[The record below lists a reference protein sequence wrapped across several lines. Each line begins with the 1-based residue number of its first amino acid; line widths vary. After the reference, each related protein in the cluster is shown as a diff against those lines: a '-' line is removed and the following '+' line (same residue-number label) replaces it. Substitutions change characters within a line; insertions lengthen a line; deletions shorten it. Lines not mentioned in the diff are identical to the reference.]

1 MTIHDHKNPVRARTP
16 GQNQEHAMTRKR
28 PTAGQAGRVVFV
40 GAGPGDPGMLTA
52 RATAALS
59 EAGLVLVDPDVSS
72 AVQDAVREIR
82 PEVEVT
88 PAVGEPAEVAKA
100 AVAAAKNGTVVVRL
114 VAGDPYAADAAVK
127 EVLAIGRTS
136 VPFDVVP
143 GVATATAVPAFAG
156 VAVGSTAVTAD
167 LRSGVD
173 LAALAGATATGGA
186 LVLQATAEEL
196 PDAAA
201 RLIEG
206 GLSGNT
212 GVVVTTG
219 GSSTAQKSVVAKLS
233 AVAEKSAGLDAHTGP
248 VVATIGSAVD
258 KRARLSW
265 WESRP
270 LFGWRVLVPR
280 TKDQAGEMSD
290 RLRAYGAVPVEVPTI
305 AVEPPRSPAQMDRAI
320 KGLVTGRYGWIVF
333 TSVNAVKAVR
343 EKFTELG
350 LDARAFAGVKV
361 ACVGEQ
367 TADAVRAFGIQPE
380 LVPSGEQSSQGLLA
394 DFPPYDDVFDPI
406 DRVLLPHADIAT
418 EALAAGLQE
427 RGWEVDDVTA
437 YRTVRAAPPAA
448 SVREAIKGGGFDAV
462 CFTSSSTVRNLVG
475 IAGKP
480 HAKTVVAVIGPAT
493 AASAQEFGLRVD
505 VQPETAAVGPLVDA
519 LAEYAAARR
528 AEEEGEVQ

>member
-1 MTIHDHKNPVRARTP
+1 
-16 GQNQEHAMTRKR
+16 MTRKR
-28 PTAGQAGRVVFV
+28 ATAGQAGRVVFV

-52 RATAALS
+52 RATAALA
-59 EAGLVLVDPDVSS
+59 EAGLVLVDPDVSI
-72 AVQDAVREIR
+72 AVQDAVRGEHPELEI
-82 PEVEVT
+82 T
-88 PAVGEPAEVAKA
+88 PSVGEPTEAAKA

-114 VAGDPYAADAAVK
+114 VAGDPYTADAVVK
-127 EVLAIGRTS
+127 EVLAVGRTS
-136 VPFDVVP
+136 VPFDIVP
-143 GVATATAVPAFAG
+143 GVATATAVPAYAG
-156 VAVGSTAVTAD
+156 VALGGTAVTVD

-173 LAALAGATATGGA
+173 LAPLAGAVHATGGT
-186 LVLQATAEEL
+186 LVLQGTVEDL

-201 RLIEG
+201 RLVEG
-206 GLSGNT
+206 GLPAGT
-212 GVVVTTG
+212 PVVVTTG
-219 GSSTAQKSVVAKLS
+219 GSGTAQKSVVARLG
-233 AVAEKSAGLDAHTGP
+233 AVAEKTAGLDSFAGL
-248 VVATIGSAVD
+248 VVATVGTAVD

-333 TSVNAVKAVR
+333 TSVNAVRAVR

-361 ACVGEQ
+361 ACVGQQ
-367 TADAVRAFGIQPE
+367 TAEAVRAFGIAPE
-380 LVPSGEQSSQGLLA
+380 LVPTGEQSSQGLLA
-394 DFPPYDDVFDPI
+394 DFPEFDDVLDPI

-418 EALAAGLQE
+418 EALAAGLKE
-427 RGWEVDDVTA
+427 RGWEIDDVTA

-493 AASAQEFGLRVD
+493 AASAAEFGLRVD
-505 VQPETAAVGPLVDA
+505 VQPETAAVAQLVDA
-519 LAEYAAARR
+519 LADYALSLRAAEDG
-528 AEEEGEVQ
+528 AEK